1 MIAMSPTKS
10 NNPAGLSH
18 EEILAL
24 KGVQA
29 SPAPVQVEE
38 YIPREP
44 AKAPDITK
52 RVEKVVQPNC
62 KGIETVKVAG
72 PSQSSLIDG
81 ERRRAAE
88 YLQEQ
93 NRLDEEKRNREAMD
107 PKNILARLAY
117 LEREVKRLA
126 KEAKGNA

>member
-29 SPAPVQVEE
+29 SPAPVIEE
-38 YIPREP
+38 YVPSAP
-44 AKAPDITK
+44 VKGPDISK

-81 ERRRAAE
+81 DRRRADE

-93 NRLDEEKRNREAMD
+93 KRLDEERKNREAMD
-107 PKNILARLAY
+107 PKHILARLAFI
-117 LEREVKRLA
+117 ERELKRLS
-126 KEAKGNA
+126 KEVKANA